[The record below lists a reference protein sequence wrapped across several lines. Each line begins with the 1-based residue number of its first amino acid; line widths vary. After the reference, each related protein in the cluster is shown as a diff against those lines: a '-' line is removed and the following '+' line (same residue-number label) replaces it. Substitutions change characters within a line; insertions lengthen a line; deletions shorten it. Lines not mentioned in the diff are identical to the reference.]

1 MAVRH
6 LFTIDEWH
14 HMGATGLFGEDA
26 RVELLDGE
34 VIEMAP
40 IGSRH
45 AGCVKY
51 LARALIEAA
60 GDRAVVAVQDPVVLN
75 SRSEPQPDLAV
86 LAPRADGY
94 RDAHPVPSEIL
105 LLIEVADTTLS
116 FDRDTK
122 APTYGR
128 AGVPECWIVDLA
140 GDQILVMGSP
150 GGAGFEDVRQARRG
164 EQVGLIALP
173 GVVIDVA
180 AVLGPSASAERVG

>member
-6 LFTIDEWH
+6 LFTVEEWH
-14 HMGATGLFGEDA
+14 HMGKTGLFGEDA

-40 IGSRH
+40 IGSQH

-51 LARALIEAA
+51 LARALILAA
-60 GDRAVVAVQDPVVLN
+60 GDRAVVAVQDPVVLD
-75 SRSEPQPDLAV
+75 SRSEPQPDVAV

-105 LLIEVADTTLS
+105 LLIEVADTSLA

-122 APTYGR
+122 ARYYGR

-140 GDQILVMGSP
+140 GDQILVMRSP
-150 GGAGFEDVRQARRG
+150 GAAGFTDVRQASRG
-164 EQVGLIALP
+164 EQLGVPALP

-180 AVLGPSASAERVG
+180 AVLGPSASAERGD